1 MTNRRTARPI
11 SPRRAGERGFVL
23 LLVFAIA
30 AGVAIMLY
38 LEMPRIAFEHQR
50 NKEAMLVDRGEQYKR
65 ALELYVKKYNKF
77 PQTIDELEKP
87 DNIRLL
93 RRRYKDP
100 MTGKDEWRLIHI
112 DSSGQYVDS
121 LVHKR
126 EEEKKERH
134 LLEADVQGIGSTAV
148 SASEEQQSGVT
159 PFLNRTASDR
169 IIPSGEAAAPAP
181 QVAAAPPQEESR
193 SGPAPPPGQGIAPMP
208 GMEQPSEGAPSPY
221 H

>member
-1 MTNRRTARPI
+1 MMRKTGRMVSR
-11 SPRRAGERGFVL
+11 RRAGERGFVL
-23 LLVFAIA
+23 LLVFAVA

-38 LEMPRIAFEHQR
+38 LEAPRVAFQHQR

-77 PQTIDELEKP
+77 PQTLDELEKP
-87 DNIRLL
+87 DNVRLL

-112 DSSGQYVDS
+112 DNSGQYVDS
-121 LVHKR
+121 LIHKK

-134 LLEADVQGIGSTAV
+134 LLESDVQGVGSTAV
-148 SASEEQQSGVT
+148 SASEEQGGPS

-169 IIPSGEAAAPAP
+169 ILPGTAGGEQAGMAPMPSS
-181 QVAAAPPQEESR
+181 VVEEGSR
-193 SGPAPPPGQGIAPMP
+193 SGPAAPVGVEPGA
-208 GMEQPSEGAPSPY
+208 EA
-221 H
+221 